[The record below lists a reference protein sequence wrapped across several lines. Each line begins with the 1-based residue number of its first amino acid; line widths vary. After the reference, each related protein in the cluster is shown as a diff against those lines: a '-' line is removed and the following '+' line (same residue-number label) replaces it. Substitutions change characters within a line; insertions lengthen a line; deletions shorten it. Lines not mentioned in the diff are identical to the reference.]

1 MVDPQAA
8 LGQKVQDSLTR
19 VDDILD
25 AHTSGTGSGS
35 AFSNTALE
43 DSELRQGA
51 DRLDY
56 LIRGAPSNN
65 PFVAPGEAGGEPAR
79 TVPTS
84 ELVTPAENPVH
95 STQPN
100 VSPTVS
106 LVPEPLTALASST
119 LQPATEPLN
128 LRRPVPPPPSEP
140 EYAPGGQVRL
150 TKSPTI
156 KNAVLPAEGNG
167 YFSNVQLALA
177 IFFFPAILL
186 RLLPFVKSRWISWPF
201 YLVLVALFGVPVTI
215 AYWTLASMY
224 GPRINEKVTLPGR
237 PIEYYLDIKDPDLR
251 RRYNGHNKI
260 PMEIFYENY
269 FDGKIDVKGDILD
282 VLENRWDWAA
292 MHFTP
297 GLFKYVLFHML
308 PDVLMHSERQDET
321 QIRDNY
327 DRGDDFHEWFLGP
340 QMIYTSGIIG
350 DPNREETLEELQDN
364 KLNLV
369 CSKLALEPNDRVLD
383 IGCGWGTLAAF
394 AAKNYGANVT
404 GVTLSR
410 NQAKFGNERIAR
422 NGISP
427 DQARVVC
434 QDYRDIPVNP
444 GYFNKIVAL
453 EMAEHVGIRHYS
465 KFLNS
470 VYNLLADDGVMVF
483 QVAGL
488 RPRWQYWDLIWGLFM
503 NKYIFPGADA
513 SCPLNWVI
521 RQLEVAGFEIR
532 SVDVVGVHYSATI
545 DRWLKNWRTHEDE
558 CRTKYGDRL
567 WRIWLFFLASSI
579 IVAREGGSSLFQI
592 TVTKNV
598 RATCLP
604 SLMPPRVLTLSHRKG
619 YVFCFCSPGSCST
632 PQQRQDVLECV
643 PLESVALSLPMVI
656 IALANAEAASCQKLH
671 GCESRLTGGAA

>member
-1 MVDPQAA
+1 M
-8 LGQKVQDSLTR
+8 
-19 VDDILD
+19 
-25 AHTSGTGSGS
+25 
-35 AFSNTALE
+35 
-43 DSELRQGA
+43 
-51 DRLDY
+51 
-56 LIRGAPSNN
+56 
-65 PFVAPGEAGGEPAR
+65 
-79 TVPTS
+79 
-84 ELVTPAENPVH
+84 
-95 STQPN
+95 
-100 VSPTVS
+100 
-106 LVPEPLTALASST
+106 
-119 LQPATEPLN
+119 
-128 LRRPVPPPPSEP
+128 
-140 EYAPGGQVRL
+140 
-150 TKSPTI
+150 
-156 KNAVLPAEGNG
+156 
-167 YFSNVQLALA
+167 
-177 IFFFPAILL
+177 
-186 RLLPFVKSRWISWPF
+186 
-201 YLVLVALFGVPVTI
+201 
-215 AYWTLASMY
+215 
-224 GPRINEKVTLPGR
+224 
-237 PIEYYLDIKDPDLR
+237 
-251 RRYNGHNKI
+251 
-260 PMEIFYENY
+260 
-269 FDGKIDVKGDILD
+269 
-282 VLENRWDWAA
+282 
-292 MHFTP
+292 
-297 GLFKYVLFHML
+297 
-308 PDVLMHSERQDET
+308 
-321 QIRDNY
+321 
-327 DRGDDFHEWFLGP
+327 
-340 QMIYTSGIIG
+340 
-350 DPNREETLEELQDN
+350 
-364 KLNLV
+364 
-369 CSKLALEPNDRVLD
+369 
-383 IGCGWGTLAAF
+383 
-394 AAKNYGANVT
+394 
-404 GVTLSR
+404 
-410 NQAKFGNERIAR
+410 
-422 NGISP
+422 
-427 DQARVVC
+427 
-434 QDYRDIPVNP
+434 NP